1 MPRASAGVDDMI
13 SLEKRAALLGAAI
26 AACLLAAG
34 CDSRPE
40 DVAGVRDTGSALPAG
55 GENLVAGMV
64 IHALT
69 GEPVAGAEV
78 LVSGAADV
86 ETETDEA
93 GVYRAENMPVVIFV
107 TAYDQYALN
116 AFDVQAIDYLLK
128 PFDQDRFEKSFR
140 RALKQIEL
148 RKGSTDVY
156 QKLIDEIKKDKKY
169 LERILV
175 NIGPRYFFVKTV
187 DILYISAEEKYV
199 RLHTEKETHLVRETM
214 NHMEQQLD
222 PSRFTR
228 IHRSTIIN
236 TDFIREFQ
244 PWSHGDY
251 IAILKN
257 GQKLTISRRYR
268 GRLFSRS

>member
-1 MPRASAGVDDMI
+1 MEKLNILIVDDEQPARRKI
-13 SLEKRAALLGAAI
+13 RSFLKNDFIESVTEAENGIEAVKAIREKQPDLVFLDIQMSGMNGFEVI
-26 AACLLAAG
+26 
-34 CDSRPE
+34 
-40 DVAGVRDTGSALPAG
+40 
-55 GENLVAGMV
+55 ENVG
-64 IHALT
+64 
-69 GEPVAGAEV
+69 
-78 LVSGAADV
+78 
-86 ETETDEA
+86 
-93 GVYRAENMPVVIFV
+93 AENMPVVIFV

-148 RKGSTDVY
+148 RKGSTDGY